1 VGGAF
6 WMRIRTAN
14 LSDATAMSA
23 ILERLVA
30 AGRRKMAAD
39 VEYVCLHHV

>member
-1 VGGAF
+1 
-6 WMRIRTAN
+6 
-14 LSDATAMSA
+14 MSA

-39 VEYVCLHHV
+39 VEYVRLHYVVEQ

>member
-1 VGGAF
+1 
-6 WMRIRTAN
+6 MRIRTAN

-23 ILERLVA
+23 ILERLVT

-39 VEYVCLHHV
+39 VQYVCLHCVVEP